1 MQASPSPPRQGRL
14 IRGILTY
21 GLGGALSRLVG
32 FLTLPLFTRFLTP
45 QDYGVCSQLSLLALL
60 LTPVFTVGIG
70 TSLAI
75 CYFESQ
81 ARKDR
86 AAVVWTAFAI
96 LLVSSL
102 ILVAASFP
110 AARVVAHRLLGNAA
124 FGDLV
129 VISVVGAAFS
139 MLTTPFS
146 AFLQFEERSKLF
158 VLLSNLSV
166 LGAVAI
172 NVVLVAV
179 LRMGVYGYVLG
190 TCLGQVLTFALY
202 FWPIL
207 GWGPIHFARQA
218 GRELLR
224 LGIPMVPS
232 FAALYVLNH
241 GNRFAL
247 QWFESLQEVGVF
259 SIGYALGAAMLVA
272 VQAFTSAWTPYFMSF
287 KDRQDEGAVLFSK
300 VMTYYVFAFGC
311 LTFCF
316 FAFARPL
323 VLLLTQPAFYAAFQ
337 VVGLVALGQF
347 IQGCFAI
354 LLPPVYFA
362 KDVKFQTMVQTL
374 AAIASI
380 GLGIVL
386 VQAFGLIGAGLAFAG
401 GFFLA
406 TMGQYLWN
414 RHRGTQYLVVRYER
428 RKVLLFGLLFSVLA
442 GSLVLPRDW
451 SLPLEFAAGIAATAM
466 MCGAAA
472 AILGRKELRDMLTW
486 SRNLLPGAGQGTG

>member
-1 MQASPSPPRQGRL
+1 VQASPSPPRQGRL

-45 QDYGVCSQLSLLALL
+45 QDYGISSQLSLLALL
-60 LTPVFTVGIG
+60 LTPVFTAGIG

-81 ARKDR
+81 ERQDR
-86 AAVVWTAFAI
+86 ATVVWTAFAI

-110 AARVVAHRLLGNAA
+110 GARFIAHRLLGNAA
-124 FGDLV
+124 FADLV
-129 VISVVGAAFS
+129 VISAVGVGFS
-139 MLTTPFS
+139 MLATPFS
-146 AFLQFEERSKLF
+146 AYLQFEERSKLF

-166 LGAVAI
+166 LGSVAI

-190 TCLGQVLTFALY
+190 TCLGQALTFALN

-207 GWGPIHFARQA
+207 GWGRFQVARSA

-224 LGIPMVPS
+224 LGIPMIPS

-247 QWFESLQEVGVF
+247 QWFETLQEVGVF

-300 VMTYYVFAFGC
+300 VMTYYVVAFGC

-323 VLLLTQPAFYAAFQ
+323 ILILTQPAFYAAFQ

-362 KDVKFQTMVQTL
+362 KDVKFQTLVQTL
-374 AAIASI
+374 AAVLSV
-380 GLGIVL
+380 GLDIVL
-386 VQAFGLIGAGLAFAG
+386 VQAFGLVGAGLAFVG
-401 GFFLA
+401 GFVLA
-406 TMGQYLWN
+406 TLGQYLWN
-414 RHRGTQYLVVRYER
+414 RHRGPRYMVVRYER
-428 RKVLLFGLLFSVLA
+428 RKVLVFAILFAALA
-442 GSLVLPRDW
+442 GGLIMPRDW
-451 SLPLEFAAGIAATAM
+451 PWPLEIALGLAATALM
-466 MCGAAA
+466 GIAGAAV
-472 AILGRKELRDMLTW
+472 LGREEIRNMAAW
-486 SRNLLPGAGQGTG
+486 GRNLLPRAS